1 MDADPL
7 GEMLDMVETQNHL
20 TAKWLQEHGCGLA
33 SEGMRFLKR
42 ISVSDTAL
50 AGTTQTCPN
59 TREHQDLLQKCS
71 TAGVHFRL
79 TGGGDVVTTSD
90 WIMAHE
96 RKAMPALLKEAQKI
110 KTSKIQYKDIEE
122 KAVEVYSKD
131 YCDSKKLDLQT
142 AIQYKE
148 GPVPDDKIDINK
160 NKPELKTIYE
170 EKFLGKRR
178 DRSKLFEWTEE
189 EEANLHALR
198 EGEIPDYKLTAVWN
212 GAIEKQIEFLAT
224 KHKNL
229 PFARRLKVHKEHRS
243 NLSEAQKRIVSDL
256 YIGIEPEDNTKE
268 HLLLMP
274 AMMTIPLSMPPMM
287 ILLSKS
293 IQKDKRR
300 KKKPRRTL

>member
-1 MDADPL
+1 M
-7 GEMLDMVETQNHL
+7 
-20 TAKWLQEHGCGLA
+20 
-33 SEGMRFLKR
+33 
-42 ISVSDTAL
+42 
-50 AGTTQTCPN
+50 
-59 TREHQDLLQKCS
+59 
-71 TAGVHFRL
+71 
-79 TGGGDVVTTSD
+79 
-90 WIMAHE
+90 
-96 RKAMPALLKEAQKI
+96 
-110 KTSKIQYKDIEE
+110 
-122 KAVEVYSKD
+122 
-131 YCDSKKLDLQT
+131 
-142 AIQYKE
+142 
-148 GPVPDDKIDINK
+148 
-160 NKPELKTIYE
+160 IYE

-189 EEANLHALR
+189 EEEATLHALR

-274 AMMTIPLSMPPMM
+274 AMITIPLSMPPMM

-293 IQKDKRR
+293 IQKDKRQ